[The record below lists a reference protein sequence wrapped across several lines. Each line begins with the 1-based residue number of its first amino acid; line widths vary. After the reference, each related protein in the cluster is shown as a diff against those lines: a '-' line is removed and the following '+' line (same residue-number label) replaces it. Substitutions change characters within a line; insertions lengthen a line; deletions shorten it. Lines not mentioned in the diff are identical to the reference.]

1 MGKKEGQAGHGAAGN
16 EKQVWPGLGCSV
28 RPPTAVGKQG
38 RAGPAAGRAASD
50 FPTATGN
57 VRIAGSGKQG
67 TQVTSCPE
75 PF

>member
-16 EKQVWPGLGCSV
+16 EKHVWPGLGCSV

-50 FPTATGN
+50 FPDGHRKRKNSRKWEAGHTGYFL
-57 VRIAGSGKQG
+57 
-67 TQVTSCPE
+67 P
-75 PF
+75 